1 MKELSFEQMDL
12 IGGGSWMGWVDLGCA
27 GVGLVTSLVPAIIV
41 TPVGLLANVS
51 CIAWGGWR
59 ALDEIGAYD

>member
-1 MKELSFEQMDL
+1 
-12 IGGGSWMGWVDLGCA
+12 MGWVDLGCA
-27 GVGLVTSLVPAIIV
+27 GVGLATSLVPAIIV